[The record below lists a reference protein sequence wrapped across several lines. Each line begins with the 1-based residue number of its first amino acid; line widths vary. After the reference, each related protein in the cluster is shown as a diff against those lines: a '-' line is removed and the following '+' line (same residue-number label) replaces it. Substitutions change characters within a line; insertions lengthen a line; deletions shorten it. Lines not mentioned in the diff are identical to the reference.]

1 MHLDYPKILENFNP
15 PSFCW
20 MYGDENNYKPLYW
33 SRGQLYFLN
42 TNKKHWLFNTG
53 ADDSIW
59 LTMNI

>member
-1 MHLDYPKILENFNP
+1 
-15 PSFCW
+15 
-20 MYGDENNYKPLYW
+20 MYGDENNYNLYW

-59 LTMNI
+59 LTMNIQICEETIMKIRELVQ